1 MGKNITLKQLN
12 ELSTYDELYP
22 AGAIDYTM
30 LTEPTSAAYGVE
42 NGTVKD
48 ALTGLY
54 QYIHS
59 SNVVK
64 IKVVDASN
72 NPLPNITANG
82 ITGSPQSGT
91 DGVIKGVADSNS
103 VTLVSPYVDTIKTKT
118 VDVSKY
124 KNTTRT
130 LIVTMD
136 SVADGSIIRYTSSQ
150 NVMFSNR
157 VANIDV
163 CCVGG
168 GGGGN
173 TGRMA
178 GMSGVGRG
186 AGEGGGGGGIVNSLA
201 TTVVYNT
208 NYNISVGSG
217 GNYGLESGGNGG
229 KTSFGNLVTAN
240 GGGGASY
247 KHNGHVYVLVS
258 GTAGAIGCGDGG
270 GDVGGSNTTVSEFND
285 GLIYY
290 SGGGGGALLSLE
302 SSNPKNGGKPNGAN
316 GAWIY
321 TRSSTRPYPKAD
333 ANIAGIGG
341 GGGGGIDPTYSSYGG
356 ADGSSGGPGL
366 VAIRIHLKS

>member
-12 ELSTYDELYP
+12 ESSTYDELYP
-22 AGAIDYTM
+22 AGAVDYTM
-30 LTEPTSAAYGVE
+30 LTETTSAAYGVE
-42 NGTVKD
+42 NGSVKD

-59 SNVVK
+59 SDVVT
-64 IKVVDASN
+64 IKVVDVSN

-82 ITGSPQSGT
+82 IIGSPQSGT

-136 SVADGSIIRYTSSQ
+136 SVADGAIVRYTSSQ

-168 GGGGN
+168 GG
-173 TGRMA
+173 A
-178 GMSGVGRG
+178 GGRG
-186 AGEGGGGGGIVNSLA
+186 TSGSKGQGLGGGGGGIVNL
-201 TTVVYNT
+201 
-208 NYNISVGSG
+208 ISFAVNANVGYQIKIGSG
-217 GNYGLESGGNGG
+217 GTYTGSVASNSGGSS
-229 KTSFGNLVTAN
+229 SFSNYVIAN
-240 GGGGASY
+240 GGGGVTVNAS
-247 KHNGHVYVLVS
+247 S
-258 GTAGAIGCGDGG
+258 GGMVPGKAGVDGCGDGG
-270 GDVGGSNTTVSEFND
+270 SSSTVAGSNKTISEFND

-290 SGGGGGALLSLE
+290 SGGGGAASGVIYPS

-316 GAWIY
+316 GAWFN
-321 TRSSTRPYPKAD
+321 RSTNKTENAT
-333 ANIAGIGG
+333 IAGIGG
-341 GGGGGIDPTYSSYGG
+341 GGGGGIDATYNQYGRYG

>member
-12 ELSTYDELYP
+12 ESSTYDELYP

-30 LTEPTSAAYGVE
+30 LTKTTSAAYGVE
-42 NGTVKD
+42 NGSVKD
-48 ALTGLY
+48 ALNGLY

-64 IKVVDASN
+64 IKVVDSSN
-72 NPLPNITANG
+72 NPLPNITSNG
-82 ITGSPQSGT
+82 ITGSPQSGI
-91 DGVIKGVADSNS
+91 DGVIKGVANSNF

-136 SVADGSIIRYTSSQ
+136 SVADGAIIRYTSSQ
-150 NVMFSNR
+150 NVMFSSR
-157 VANIDV
+157 VENIDI

-178 GMSGVGRG
+178 ASYGNG
-186 AGEGGGGGGIVNSLA
+186 AGKGGGGGGIVNSLA

-208 NYNISVGSG
+208 NYTISVGSG
-217 GNYGLESGGNGG
+217 GNYGLQSGGNGG

-240 GGGGASY
+240 GGSGASY
-247 KHNGHVYVLVS
+247 KLDGGVYISVP
-258 GTAGAIGCGDGG
+258 GTAGATGCGDGG
-270 GDVGGSNTTVSEFND
+270 GYVGGSNTTVSEFND

-290 SGGGGGALLSLE
+290 SGGGGGALIS

-321 TRSSTRPYPKAD
+321 THGSTSSYPKVD
-333 ANIAGIGG
+333 ASIAGIGG
-341 GGGGGIDPTYSSYGG
+341 GGGGGIDATSSGYVD
-356 ADGSSGGPGL
+356 AEGSSGGPGL
-366 VAIRIHLKS
+366 VAIKIHLKS

>member
-12 ELSTYDELYP
+12 ESSTYDELYP

-30 LTEPTSAAYGVE
+30 LTETTSAAYGVE

-48 ALTGLY
+48 ALNGLY

-59 SNVVK
+59 SDVVT
-64 IKVVDASN
+64 IKVVDVSN

-82 ITGSPQSGT
+82 IIGSPQSGT

-136 SVADGSIIRYTSSQ
+136 SVADGAIIRYTSSQ

-168 GGGGN
+168 GG
-173 TGRMA
+173 A
-178 GMSGVGRG
+178 GGRG
-186 AGEGGGGGGIVNSLA
+186 ENASASMGTLGAGGGGGGITNSFSVSVNVGTYYS
-201 TTVVYNT
+201 
-208 NYNISVGSG
+208 IIVGSG
-217 GNYGLESGGNGG
+217 GAYTGGSNDGSNS
-229 KTSFGNLVTAN
+229 SFGGLVTAN
-240 GGGGASY
+240 GGKGVTFNRTTSGLMVSGGA
-247 KHNGHVYVLVS
+247 
-258 GTAGAIGCGDGG
+258 AGSTGAGN
-270 GDVGGSNTTVSEFND
+270 GGSEGSAGGANTTLSEFND
-285 GLIYY
+285 GVTFY
-290 SGGGGGALLSLE
+290 SGGGGGGVRLYSGGVAST
-302 SSNPKNGGKPNGAN
+302 NGGAPNGAS
-316 GAWIY
+316 GAY
-321 TRSSTRPYPKAD
+321 VNMTDHRVVKNATT
-333 ANIAGIGG
+333 AGIGG
-341 GGGGGIDPTYSSYGG
+341 GGGAGGDQIAGG
-356 ADGSSGGPGL
+356 VGSSGGPGL
-366 VAIRIHLKS
+366 VAIKIHLKS

>member
-12 ELSTYDELYP
+12 ESSTYDELYP
-22 AGAIDYTM
+22 AGAIDYAM
-30 LTEPTSAAYGVE
+30 LTEATSAAYGVE
-42 NGTVKD
+42 NGSVKD

-59 SNVVK
+59 SDIVK
-64 IKVVDASN
+64 IKVVDVSN

-91 DGVIKGVADSNS
+91 DGVIKGVADGNS
-103 VTLVSPYVDTIKTKT
+103 VTLISPYVDTIKTKT

-136 SVADGSIIRYTSSQ
+136 SVADGAIVRYTSSQ
-150 NVMFSNR
+150 NVRFSNR

-168 GGGGN
+168 GGAGG
-173 TGRMA
+173 TGTQYA
-178 GMSGVGRG
+178 SG
-186 AGEGGGGGGIVNSLA
+186 AGLGGGGGGITNLVSFVVNSA
-201 TTVVYNT
+201 TTYQIVV
-208 NYNISVGSG
+208 GAG
-217 GNYGLESGGNGG
+217 GAYTGAVTSNGG
-229 KTSFGNLVTAN
+229 GSSSFGSHSVAN
-240 GGGGASY
+240 GGGGTTIDYSI
-247 KHNGHVYVLVS
+247 GS
-258 GTAGAIGCGDGG
+258 GAMSSGKAGGVGCGDGG
-270 GDVGGSNTTVSEFND
+270 GEVGGSNTTVSEFND

-290 SGGGGGALLSLE
+290 SGGGGGALLSLQ

-321 TRSSTRPYPKAD
+321 TRSSTRPYPRAD
-333 ANIAGIGG
+333 ASTAGIGG
-341 GGGGGIDPTYSSYGG
+341 GGGGGINARYSSYGG

-366 VAIRIHLKS
+366 VAIKIHLKS

>member
-12 ELSTYDELYP
+12 ESSTYDELYP

-30 LTEPTSAAYGVE
+30 LTETTSAAYGVE
-42 NGTVKD
+42 NGSVKD

-59 SNVVK
+59 SDVVT
-64 IKVVDASN
+64 IKVVDVSN

-82 ITGSPQSGT
+82 IIGSPQSGA

-136 SVADGSIIRYTSSQ
+136 SVVDGAIVRYTSSQ

-168 GGGGN
+168 GG
-173 TGRMA
+173 A
-178 GMSGVGRG
+178 GGRG
-186 AGEGGGGGGIVNSLA
+186 DNASASMGTLGAGGGGGGITNSFSVSVNVGTYYS
-201 TTVVYNT
+201 
-208 NYNISVGSG
+208 IIVGSG
-217 GNYGLESGGNGG
+217 GAYTGGRNDGSNS
-229 KTSFGNLVTAN
+229 SFGGLVTAN
-240 GGGGASY
+240 GGKGVTFNNTTSGLMVSGGA
-247 KHNGHVYVLVS
+247 
-258 GTAGAIGCGDGG
+258 AGSTGAGN
-270 GDVGGSNTTVSEFND
+270 GGSEGSAGGANTTLSEFND
-285 GLIYY
+285 GVTFY
-290 SGGGGGALLSLE
+290 SGGGGGGVRLYSGGVAST
-302 SSNPKNGGKPNGAN
+302 NGGAPNGAS
-316 GAWIY
+316 GAY
-321 TRSSTRPYPKAD
+321 VNMTDHRVVKNATT
-333 ANIAGIGG
+333 AGIGG
-341 GGGGGIDPTYSSYGG
+341 GGGAGGDQIAGG
-356 ADGSSGGPGL
+356 VGSSGGPGL
-366 VAIRIHLKS
+366 VAIKIHLKS

>member
-12 ELSTYDELYP
+12 ESSTYDELYP
-22 AGAIDYTM
+22 AGAVDYTM
-30 LTEPTSAAYGVE
+30 LTETTSAAYGVE

-48 ALTGLY
+48 ALNGLY

-59 SNVVK
+59 SNAVK

-136 SVADGSIIRYTSSQ
+136 SVADGAIVRYTSSQ

-157 VANIDV
+157 VANVDV

-168 GGGGN
+168 GG
-173 TGRMA
+173 A
-178 GMSGVGRG
+178 GGRG
-186 AGEGGGGGGIVNSLA
+186 DNASASMGTLGAGGGGGGITNSFSVSVNVGTYYS
-201 TTVVYNT
+201 
-208 NYNISVGSG
+208 IIVGSG
-217 GNYGLESGGNGG
+217 GAYTGGRNDGSNS
-229 KTSFGNLVTAN
+229 SFGGLVTAN
-240 GGGGASY
+240 GGKGVTFNNTTSGLMVSGGA
-247 KHNGHVYVLVS
+247 
-258 GTAGAIGCGDGG
+258 AGSTGAGN
-270 GDVGGSNTTVSEFND
+270 GGSEGSAGGANTTLSEFND
-285 GLIYY
+285 GVTFY
-290 SGGGGGALLSLE
+290 SGGGGGGVRLYSGGVAST
-302 SSNPKNGGKPNGAN
+302 NGGAPNGAS
-316 GAWIY
+316 GAY
-321 TRSSTRPYPKAD
+321 VNMTDHRVVKNATT
-333 ANIAGIGG
+333 AGIGG
-341 GGGGGIDPTYSSYGG
+341 GGGAGGDQISGG
-356 ADGSSGGPGL
+356 VGSSGGPGL
-366 VAIRIHLKS
+366 VAIKIHLKS

>member
-12 ELSTYDELYP
+12 EPSTYDELYP

-30 LTEPTSAAYGVE
+30 LTETTSAAYGVE
-42 NGTVKD
+42 NGSVKD

-59 SNVVK
+59 SDVVK
-64 IKVVDASN
+64 IKVVDVSN

-82 ITGSPQSGT
+82 IIGSPQSGT

-136 SVADGSIIRYTSSQ
+136 SVANGAIVRYTSSQ
-150 NVMFSNR
+150 NVRFSNR

-168 GGGGN
+168 GGAGG
-173 TGRMA
+173 TGTQDT
-178 GMSGVGRG
+178 RG
-186 AGEGGGGGGIVNSLA
+186 AGLGGGGGGITNLVSFVVSSA
-201 TTVVYNT
+201 TTYQIVVGAGGAYTGSITSN
-208 NYNISVGSG
+208 SG
-217 GNYGLESGGNGG
+217 GNS
-229 KTSFGNLVTAN
+229 SFGNHSVAN
-240 GGGGASY
+240 GGGGTTIS
-247 KHNGHVYVLVS
+247 HSIGS
-258 GTAGAIGCGDGG
+258 GAMSPGKAGGAGCGDGG
-270 GDVGGSNTTVSEFND
+270 GNVGGSNTTVSEFND

-290 SGGGGGALLSLE
+290 SGGGGGALISLD

-316 GAWIY
+316 GAWINRKMNK
-321 TRSSTRPYPKAD
+321 TENATV
-333 ANIAGIGG
+333 AGIGG
-341 GGGGGIDPTYSSYGG
+341 GGGGGIDATYNQYGRYG

-366 VAIRIHLKS
+366 VSIRVHLKS

>member
-12 ELSTYDELYP
+12 KSSTYDELYP

-30 LTEPTSAAYGVE
+30 LTETTSAAYGVE
-42 NGTVKD
+42 NGSVKD

-59 SNVVK
+59 SDVVK

-91 DGVIKGVADSNS
+91 DGVIKGVVNSNS

-136 SVADGSIIRYTSSQ
+136 SVADGAIVRYTSSQ

-163 CCVGG
+163 CCVGAG
-168 GGGGN
+168 GGGGAYFTQN
-173 TGRMA
+173 SA
-178 GMSGVGRG
+178 YHN
-186 AGEGGGGGGIVNSLA
+186 GGGGGGGAIVNSYGITLIA
-201 TTVVYNT
+201 NT
-208 NYNISVGSG
+208 PYPILIGTGGSTGQTAGAG
-217 GNYGLESGGNGG
+217 GT
-229 KTSFGNLVTAN
+229 TSFMSVSAP
-240 GGGGASY
+240 GGGGAYMSSAT
-247 KHNGHVYVLVS
+247 GLT
-258 GTAGAIGCGDGG
+258 GGGRGGAAGLTGCGDGG
-270 GDVGGSNTTVSEFND
+270 SERETIDGGSNTTISEFDD
-285 GLIYY
+285 GKTFY
-290 SGGGGGALLSLE
+290 SGGGGAGVLGQGSQAS
-302 SSNPKNGGKPNGAN
+302 GGSPNGADGGYIHVT
-316 GAWIY
+316 GAY
-321 TRSSTRPYPKAD
+321 D
-333 ANIAGIGG
+333 ATVSNAPIPGIGG
-341 GGGGGIDPTYSSYGG
+341 GGGGGAYWHSGAMVANPSVGG
-356 ADGSSGGPGL
+356 SGL
-366 VAIRIHLKS
+366 VAIRIHTS

>member
-12 ELSTYDELYP
+12 ESSTYDELYP

-30 LTEPTSAAYGVE
+30 LTETTSAAYGVE
-42 NGTVKD
+42 NGSVKD
-48 ALTGLY
+48 ALNGLY

-64 IKVVDASN
+64 IKVVDSSN
-72 NPLPNITANG
+72 NPLSNITANG
-82 ITGSPQSGT
+82 IIGSPQSGT
-91 DGVIKGVADSNS
+91 DGIIKGVANSNS

-136 SVADGSIIRYTSSQ
+136 SVADGAIIRYTSSQ

-168 GGGGN
+168 GG
-173 TGRMA
+173 A
-178 GMSGVGRG
+178 GGRG
-186 AGEGGGGGGIVNSLA
+186 TSNSKGQGLGGGGGGIVNL
-201 TTVVYNT
+201 
-208 NYNISVGSG
+208 ISFAVNANVGYQINVGSG
-217 GNYGLESGGNGG
+217 GTYSGSVVSNSGGSS
-229 KTSFGNLVTAN
+229 SFSNYVIAN
-240 GGGGASY
+240 GGGGVTVNAS
-247 KHNGHVYVLVS
+247 S
-258 GTAGAIGCGDGG
+258 GGMVPGKAGADGCGDGG
-270 GDVGGSNTTVSEFND
+270 SSSTVAGSNKTISEFND

-290 SGGGGGALLSLE
+290 SGGGGGASGVIYPS

-316 GAWIY
+316 GAWFNRN
-321 TRSSTRPYPKAD
+321 TNKTENAT
-333 ANIAGIGG
+333 AAGIGG
-341 GGGGGIDPTYSSYGG
+341 GGGGGIDATYNQYGRYG

-366 VAIRIHLKS
+366 VSIRVHLKS

>member
-12 ELSTYDELYP
+12 ESSTYDELYP

-30 LTEPTSAAYGVE
+30 LTETTSAAYGVE
-42 NGTVKD
+42 NGSVKD
-48 ALTGLY
+48 ALNGLY

-64 IKVVDASN
+64 IKVVDSSN

-82 ITGSPQSGT
+82 IIDSPQSNT
-91 DGVIKGVADSNS
+91 DGVIKGVANSNS

-136 SVADGSIIRYTSSQ
+136 SVADGAIIRYTSSQ
-150 NVMFSNR
+150 NVMFSSR
-157 VANIDV
+157 VENIDI

-173 TGRMA
+173 AGRMD
-178 GMSGVGRG
+178 GSYGNGKG
-186 AGEGGGGGGIVNSLA
+186 KGGGGGGIVNSIA

-208 NYNISVGSG
+208 NYTISVGSG
-217 GNYGLESGGNGG
+217 GNYGLQSGGNGG

-240 GGGGASY
+240 GGSGASY
-247 KHNGHVYVLVS
+247 KLDGGVYTSVP
-258 GTAGAIGCGDGG
+258 GTAGATGCGDGG
-270 GDVGGSNTTVSEFND
+270 GNVGGSNTTVSEFND

-290 SGGGGGALLSLE
+290 SGGGGGALIS

-321 TRSSTRPYPKAD
+321 THGSTSSYPKVD
-333 ANIAGIGG
+333 ASIAGIGG
-341 GGGGGIDPTYSSYGG
+341 GGGGGIDATSSGYVD

-366 VAIRIHLKS
+366 VSIRIHLKS

>member
-12 ELSTYDELYP
+12 ESSTYDELYP

-30 LTEPTSAAYGVE
+30 LTETTSAAYGVE
-42 NGTVKD
+42 NGSVKD

-59 SNVVK
+59 SDVVT
-64 IKVVDASN
+64 IKVVDISN

-136 SVADGSIIRYTSSQ
+136 SVADGAIVRYTSSQ

-168 GGGGN
+168 GG
-173 TGRMA
+173 A
-178 GMSGVGRG
+178 GGRG
-186 AGEGGGGGGIVNSLA
+186 ENASASMGTLGAGGGGGGITNSFSVSVNVG
-201 TTVVYNT
+201 TY
-208 NYNISVGSG
+208 YNIMVGSG
-217 GNYGLESGGNGG
+217 GAYTGGSNDGSNS
-229 KTSFGNLVTAN
+229 SFGGLVTAN
-240 GGGGASY
+240 GGKGVTFNRTTSGLIVSGGA
-247 KHNGHVYVLVS
+247 
-258 GTAGAIGCGDGG
+258 AGSTGAGN
-270 GDVGGSNTTVSEFND
+270 GGSEGSAGGANTTLSEFND
-285 GLIYY
+285 GVTFY
-290 SGGGGGALLSLE
+290 SGGGGGGVRLYSGGVAST
-302 SSNPKNGGKPNGAN
+302 NGGAPNGAS
-316 GAWIY
+316 GAYVNMTDHIVVKNA
-321 TRSSTRPYPKAD
+321 TT
-333 ANIAGIGG
+333 AGIGG
-341 GGGGGIDPTYSSYGG
+341 GGGAGGDQIAGG
-356 ADGSSGGPGL
+356 VGSSGGPGL
-366 VAIRIHLKS
+366 VAIKIHLKS

>member
-12 ELSTYDELYP
+12 KSSTYDELYP

-30 LTEPTSAAYGVE
+30 LTETTSAAYGIE
-42 NGTVKD
+42 NGSVKD

-59 SNVVK
+59 SDVVK

-136 SVADGSIIRYTSSQ
+136 SVADGAIVRYTTSQ
-150 NVMFSNR
+150 NVMFSSR

-168 GGGGN
+168 GG
-173 TGRMA
+173 A
-178 GMSGVGRG
+178 GGRG
-186 AGEGGGGGGIVNSLA
+186 ENASASMGTLGAGGGGGGITNSFSVSVNVG
-201 TTVVYNT
+201 TY
-208 NYNISVGSG
+208 YNIIVGSG
-217 GNYGLESGGNGG
+217 GAYTGGRNDGSNS
-229 KTSFGNLVTAN
+229 SFGGLVTAN
-240 GGGGASY
+240 GGKGVTFNNTTSGLMVSGGA
-247 KHNGHVYVLVS
+247 
-258 GTAGAIGCGDGG
+258 AGSTGAGN
-270 GDVGGSNTTVSEFND
+270 GGSEGSAGGANTTLSEFND
-285 GLIYY
+285 GVTFY
-290 SGGGGGALLSLE
+290 SGGGGGGVRLYSGGVAST
-302 SSNPKNGGKPNGAN
+302 NGGTPNGAS
-316 GAWIY
+316 GAY
-321 TRSSTRPYPKAD
+321 VNMTEHRVVKNATT
-333 ANIAGIGG
+333 AGIGG
-341 GGGGGIDPTYSSYGG
+341 GGGAGGDQIAGG
-356 ADGSSGGPGL
+356 VGSSGGPGL
-366 VAIRIHLKS
+366 VAIKIHLKS

>member
-30 LTEPTSAAYGVE
+30 LTETTSVAYGVE

-54 QYIHS
+54 QYIHDLD
-59 SNVVK
+59 VVK
-64 IKVVDASN
+64 IKVVDVNN
-72 NPLPNITANG
+72 NPLPNIAANG
-82 ITGSPQSGT
+82 IIGSPQSGV
-91 DGVIKGVADSNS
+91 DGVIKGVASSNS

-136 SVADGSIIRYTSSQ
+136 SVADGTIVRYTSSQ

-168 GGGGN
+168 GG
-173 TGRMA
+173 A
-178 GMSGVGRG
+178 GGRG
-186 AGEGGGGGGIVNSLA
+186 ANASASMGTLGAGGGGGGITNSFSVLVNVGTYYS
-201 TTVVYNT
+201 
-208 NYNISVGSG
+208 IIVGSG
-217 GNYGLESGGNGG
+217 GAYTGGRNDGSNSSFGGLVIANGGKGVTFSSTMVSGGAAGSTGAGNGG
-229 KTSFGNLVTAN
+229 SENSA
-240 GGGGASY
+240 GGA
-247 KHNGHVYVLVS
+247 
-258 GTAGAIGCGDGG
+258 
-270 GDVGGSNTTVSEFND
+270 NTTLSEFND
-285 GLIYY
+285 GVTFY
-290 SGGGGGALLSLE
+290 SGGGGGGVRLYSGGVAST
-302 SSNPKNGGKPNGAN
+302 NGGAPNGAS
-316 GAWIY
+316 GAY
-321 TRSSTRPYPKAD
+321 VNM
-333 ANIAGIGG
+333 ANYVVVKNATTAGIGG
-341 GGGGGIDPTYSSYGG
+341 GGGAGGDQIVGG
-356 ADGSSGGPGL
+356 VGSSGGPGL

>member
-12 ELSTYDELYP
+12 KSSTYDELYP

-30 LTEPTSAAYGVE
+30 LTETTSAAYGVE
-42 NGTVKD
+42 NGSVKD

-59 SNVVK
+59 SDVVK

-82 ITGSPQSGT
+82 IIGSPQSGA

-136 SVADGSIIRYTSSQ
+136 SVADGAIVRYTSSQ
-150 NVMFSNR
+150 NVMFSSR
-157 VANIDV
+157 VENIDV

-168 GGGGN
+168 GG
-173 TGRMA
+173 A
-178 GMSGVGRG
+178 GGVGINNSH
-186 AGEGGGGGGIVNSLA
+186 GEGFGGGGGGIVNLISF
-201 TTVVYNT
+201 VVNT
-208 NYNISVGSG
+208 NVSYQINVGSG
-217 GNYGLESGGNGG
+217 GTYSGSVASNSGGSS
-229 KTSFGNLVTAN
+229 SFSNYVIAN
-240 GGGGASY
+240 GGGGVTIDYST
-247 KHNGHVYVLVS
+247 GS
-258 GTAGAIGCGDGG
+258 GAMSPGKAGATGCGDGSSG
-270 GDVGGSNTTVSEFND
+270 STIAGSNTTVSEFND
-285 GLIYY
+285 GIIFY
-290 SGGGGGALLSLE
+290 SGGGGGASGVTYPS

-316 GAWIY
+316 GAWFNRN
-321 TRSSTRPYPKAD
+321 TNKMENATV
-333 ANIAGIGG
+333 AGIGG
-341 GGGGGIDPTYSSYGG
+341 GGGGGIDATYNQYGRYG

-366 VAIRIHLKS
+366 VSIRVHLKS

>member
-12 ELSTYDELYP
+12 EPSTYDELYP

-30 LTEPTSAAYGVE
+30 LTEATSAAYGVE
-42 NGTVKD
+42 NGSVKD
-48 ALTGLY
+48 ALNGLY

-64 IKVVDASN
+64 IKVVDSSN

-136 SVADGSIIRYTSSQ
+136 SVADGAIIRYTSSQ
-150 NVMFSNR
+150 NVRFSNR

-168 GGGGN
+168 GG
-173 TGRMA
+173 A
-178 GMSGVGRG
+178 GGRG
-186 AGEGGGGGGIVNSLA
+186 TSGSKGQGLGGGGGGIVNL
-201 TTVVYNT
+201 
-208 NYNISVGSG
+208 ISFAVNANVSYQINVGSG
-217 GNYGLESGGNGG
+217 GTYSGSVASNSGGDS
-229 KTSFGNLVTAN
+229 SFGSDVIAN
-240 GGGGASY
+240 GGGGVTVNAS
-247 KHNGHVYVLVS
+247 S
-258 GTAGAIGCGDGG
+258 GGMVPGKAGADGCGDGG
-270 GDVGGSNTTVSEFND
+270 SSSTVAGSNTTISEFNVC
-285 GLIYY
+285 IIFY
-290 SGGGGGALLSLE
+290 SGGGGGASGVTYPS

-316 GAWIY
+316 GAWFNRN
-321 TRSSTRPYPKAD
+321 TNKTENAT
-333 ANIAGIGG
+333 AAGIGG
-341 GGGGGIDPTYSSYGG
+341 GGGGGIDATYNQYGRYG

-366 VAIRIHLKS
+366 VSIRVHLKS

>member
-12 ELSTYDELYP
+12 ESSTYDELYP

-30 LTEPTSAAYGVE
+30 LTETTSAAYGVE
-42 NGTVKD
+42 NGSVKD

-59 SNVVK
+59 SNVVT
-64 IKVVDASN
+64 IKVVDISN

-82 ITGSPQSGT
+82 IIGSPQSGA

-136 SVADGSIIRYTSSQ
+136 SVADGAIVRYTSSQ

-168 GGGGN
+168 GG
-173 TGRMA
+173 A
-178 GMSGVGRG
+178 GGRG
-186 AGEGGGGGGIVNSLA
+186 DNASASMGTLGAGGGGGGITNSFSVSVNVGTYYS
-201 TTVVYNT
+201 
-208 NYNISVGSG
+208 IIVGSG
-217 GNYGLESGGNGG
+217 GAYTGGRNDGSNS
-229 KTSFGNLVTAN
+229 SFGGLVTAN
-240 GGGGASY
+240 GGKGVTFNNTTSGLMVSGGA
-247 KHNGHVYVLVS
+247 
-258 GTAGAIGCGDGG
+258 AGSTGAGN
-270 GDVGGSNTTVSEFND
+270 GGSEGSAGGANTTLSEFND
-285 GLIYY
+285 GVTFY
-290 SGGGGGALLSLE
+290 SGGGGGGVRLYSGGVAST
-302 SSNPKNGGKPNGAN
+302 NGGSPNGAS
-316 GAWIY
+316 GAY
-321 TRSSTRPYPKAD
+321 VNMTDHRVVKNATT
-333 ANIAGIGG
+333 AGIGG
-341 GGGGGIDPTYSSYGG
+341 GGGAGGDQIAGG
-356 ADGSSGGPGL
+356 VGSSGGPGL
-366 VAIRIHLKS
+366 VAIKIHLKS